1 MSNALRNRLSDAKTA
16 ADKSVKDKSTRG
28 PLSEITPDLQ
38 LVPTTDD
45 VLAPPTSIAP
55 TAGEDM
61 IPAVPDAVP
70 PAGPVI
76 VQPVP
81 AAVPARVATVASRT
95 SAAVVVDVVGELSA
109 PPAAMGMAQESRL
122 LAVPMTEDAYRLLQ
136 QLDRELVL
144 SRRRPVNRVRLLTVA
159 LEQVLQSPQVFHD
172 RYLAEYQAGASWKR
186 RVQAR
191 IPVGLAD
198 QLPAL
203 RYTGESRQS
212 AGMLVSIAV
221 TELLEAAKKQ
231 IAAEPA

>member
-1 MSNALRNRLSDAKTA
+1 MSNALRNRLSAAKTD
-16 ADKSVKDKSTRG
+16 ADKSVKDKAARG
-28 PLSEITPDLQ
+28 PLSEISPDLQ

-45 VLAPPTSIAP
+45 VPAAPTSIAP
-55 TAGEDM
+55 AVGERTVTV
-61 IPAVPDAVP
+61 A
-70 PAGPVI
+70 
-76 VQPVP
+76 P
-81 AAVPARVATVASRT
+81 AAPMTAVDPAPARPAATAPRKR
-95 SAAVVVDVVGELSA
+95 AGAVTDVVAEISA

-122 LAVPMTEDAYRLLQ
+122 LAVPMTEDAYKLLQ
-136 QLDRELVL
+136 HLDRELVL
-144 SRRRPVNRVRLLTVA
+144 SKRRPVNRVRLLTVA
-159 LEQVLQSPQVFHD
+159 LEQVLASPQAFHD

-191 IPVGLAD
+191 IPVDLAD

-221 TELLEAAKKQ
+221 TQLLEAAQTQ